1 MLRDYET
8 SGVNISLS
16 GHGYVQF
23 GEETAEA
30 QQIVASAGTMVSE
43 EMLVLHNHIHRKCPP

>member
-8 SGVNISLS
+8 SGVNMSLS

-23 GEETAEA
+23 GEETTEA
-30 QQIVASAGTMVSE
+30 QQIVAPAGTMVSE
-43 EMLVLHNHIHRKCPP
+43 EMFVLHNHFPP